1 LSIDRSVRRWIG
13 TALALVAVAATIS
26 LAAAGRL
33 SLYIHPRY
41 TVFTVLLVSLA
52 GLLAI
57 AAIVAGSPGHPSHE
71 GGRPPTPPDELA
83 PPGWGDD
90 PPHPPVRSRRWR
102 SGNSL
107 ALRKPGHD
115 HPDHDET
122 QAPPPSLWSRL
133 NGWLMVVVLVGATV
147 GMLVLPP
154 STLSAT
160 ARQNRT
166 LVTSGHALD
175 ATNTTALVGGNSA
188 TFTVKDWAALLREGG
203 AGAVLGR
210 KADLTGYVL
219 AQGDDN
225 TFFVTRLLVSCCAVD
240 SQPVGVPVYLPN
252 WRDQFAAGGWIAV
265 KGTFVDESE
274 QEVRFPTAI
283 KISTIKKIDEPSQPY
298 VF

>member
-1 LSIDRSVRRWIG
+1 LFIDRSIGRWIG
-13 TALALVAVAATIS
+13 TALALVAVAATIW
-26 LAAAGRL
+26 LAAAGKL

-41 TVFTVLLVSLA
+41 TVFTVLLASLA
-52 GLLAI
+52 GLAAV
-57 AAIVAGSPGHPSHE
+57 AAIVAGSPGH
-71 GGRPPTPPDELA
+71 A
-83 PPGWGDD
+83 
-90 PPHPPVRSRRWR
+90 
-102 SGNSL
+102 
-107 ALRKPGHD
+107 HD
-115 HPDHDET
+115 H
-122 QAPPPSLWSRL
+122 APAPRQQSLWHRL
-133 NGWLMVVVLVGATV
+133 NRWLVLAVLVGAIV

-154 STLSAT
+154 STLSST

-188 TFTVKDWAALLREGG
+188 SFSVKDWAALLREGG

-210 KADLTGYVL
+210 KVDLTGYVL
-219 AQGDDN
+219 GQGNDN

-252 WRDQFAAGGWIAV
+252 WREQFAAGGWIAV

-274 QEVRFPTAI
+274 REVRFPTAI

>member
-1 LSIDRSVRRWIG
+1 LFIDRSIGRWSG
-13 TALALVAVAATIS
+13 TALALVAVAATIW
-26 LAAAGRL
+26 LAGAGKL

-41 TVFTVLLVSLA
+41 TVFTVLLASVA
-52 GLLAI
+52 GLAAV
-57 AAIVAGSPGHPSHE
+57 AAIVAGWPGHPSPV
-71 GGRPPTPPDELA
+71 GGRPPTPPD
-83 PPGWGDD
+83 G
-90 PPHPPVRSRRWR
+90 HH
-102 SGNSL
+102 SL
-107 ALRKPGHD
+107 ALVKPGHG
-115 HPDHDET
+115 HDHDDG
-122 QAPPPSLWSRL
+122 PRPSLWGRL
-133 NGWLMVVVLVGATV
+133 NRWLVLVVLAGAIV
-147 GMLVLPP
+147 GMLALPP
-154 STLSAT
+154 STLSST

-175 ATNTTALVGGNSA
+175 STNTTALVGGNSA
-188 TFTVKDWAALLREGG
+188 SFTVKDWAALLREGG

-219 AQGDDN
+219 GQGDDD

-252 WRDQFAAGGWIAV
+252 WRQQFAAGGWIAV

-274 QEVRFPTAI
+274 REGRFPTAI

>member
-1 LSIDRSVRRWIG
+1 LFIDRSVGRWIG
-13 TALALVAVAATIS
+13 TALALVAVAATFW
-26 LAAAGRL
+26 LAAAGKL

-41 TVFTVLLVSLA
+41 TIFTVFLASLA
-52 GLLAI
+52 GVAAV
-57 AAIVAGSPGHPSHE
+57 AAIVAGSGQNH
-71 GGRPPTPPDELA
+71 A
-83 PPGWGDD
+83 
-90 PPHPPVRSRRWR
+90 
-102 SGNSL
+102 
-107 ALRKPGHD
+107 GHD
-115 HPDHDET
+115 HHDHVE
-122 QAPPPSLWSRL
+122 APEHDDGPPLSRWSRL
-133 NGWLMVVVLVGATV
+133 NRWLVLVVLVGAIV

-188 TFTVKDWAALLREGG
+188 SFTVKDWAALLREGG

-219 AQGDDN
+219 AQGDDD

-252 WRDQFAAGGWIAV
+252 WREQLAAGGWIAV

-274 QEVRFPTAI
+274 REARFPTAI
-283 KISTIKKIDEPSQPY
+283 QIETITKIDEPSQPY

>member
-1 LSIDRSVRRWIG
+1 LFIDRSVGRWIG
-13 TALALVAVAATIS
+13 TALALVAVAATIW
-26 LAAAGRL
+26 LAAADKL

-41 TVFTVLLVSLA
+41 TLFTVLLASLA
-52 GLLAI
+52 GLAAV
-57 AAIVAGSPGHPSHE
+57 AAIVAGSGEDHGHGHHDPEDGHDHVA
-71 GGRPPTPPDELA
+71 GRPP
-83 PPGWGDD
+83 
-90 PPHPPVRSRRWR
+90 
-102 SGNSL
+102 
-107 ALRKPGHD
+107 AL
-115 HPDHDET
+115 
-122 QAPPPSLWSRL
+122 SLWGRL
-133 NGWLMVVVLVGATV
+133 NRWLVLVVLVGAIV

-252 WRDQFAAGGWIAV
+252 WRDQLAAGGWIAV

-274 QEVRFPTAI
+274 RETRFPTAI

>member
-1 LSIDRSVRRWIG
+1 LSIDRLVGRWIG
-13 TALALVAVAATIS
+13 TALALVGVAATIW
-26 LAAAGRL
+26 LAAAGKL

-41 TVFTVLLVSLA
+41 TVFTVLLASVA
-52 GLLAI
+52 GLSAI
-57 AAIVAGSPGHPSHE
+57 AAIVAGVPGHAHE
-71 GGRPPTPPDELA
+71 QHEDHPGHVGGRPPTPPDEF
-83 PPGWGDD
+83 P
-90 PPHPPVRSRRWR
+90 
-102 SGNSL
+102 SL

-115 HPDHDET
+115 HGDLEEPDPRPT
-122 QAPPPSLWSRL
+122 LWRRL
-133 NGWLMVVVLVGATV
+133 NRWLAVAVLVGAIV

-154 STLSAT
+154 STLSST
-160 ARQNRT
+160 TRQNRT

-175 ATNTTALVGGNSA
+175 ATNTTVLVGGNSA

-219 AQGDDN
+219 GQGDDN

-240 SQPVGVPVYLPN
+240 AQPVGVPVYLPN
-252 WRDQFAAGGWIAV
+252 WRGQFAAGGWIAV

-274 QEVRFPTAI
+274 QEARFPTAI
-283 KISTIKKIDEPSQPY
+283 KIETIKKIDEPSQPY

>member
-1 LSIDRSVRRWIG
+1 LSIDLSVGRWIG
-13 TALALVAVAATIS
+13 TALALVAVAATLW

-52 GLLAI
+52 GLLAV
-57 AAIVAGSPGHPSHE
+57 AAIVAGGSPAHAGEDHINDH
-71 GGRPPTPPDELA
+71 A
-83 PPGWGDD
+83 PAPRTSSWG
-90 PPHPPVRSRRWR
+90 
-102 SGNSL
+102 
-107 ALRKPGHD
+107 
-115 HPDHDET
+115 
-122 QAPPPSLWSRL
+122 RL
-133 NGWLMVVVLVGATV
+133 NRWLLVVVLVGAIV
-147 GMLVLPP
+147 GMLLLPP
-154 STLSAT
+154 STLSST

-175 ATNTTALVGGNSA
+175 ATDTTALVGGNSA

-210 KADLTGYVL
+210 KVDLTGYVL

-240 SQPVGVPVYLPN
+240 SQPVGVPVNLPN
-252 WRDQFAAGGWIAV
+252 WRGQFAAGGWIAV
-265 KGTFVDESE
+265 TGTFVDESE
-274 QEVRFPTAI
+274 LEARFPTAI
-283 KISTIKKIDEPSQPY
+283 KIATIKKIDEPSQPY